1 MKNYTHRSR
10 YFYGTKISDY
20 GLKTGYIDYKTL
32 ASAFDAVVCN
42 DLINITSSDGYY
54 WDIVNGSDYDEEAD
68 TYAEI
73 FQFFI
78 IDTNGA
84 EILQELTNEI
94 IFYNEK
100 LDLYIWGVT
109 HYGTSWDYVLTDIK
123 IELDEE

>member
-1 MKNYTHRSR
+1 M
-10 YFYGTKISDY
+10 
-20 GLKTGYIDYKTL
+20 
-32 ASAFDAVVCN
+32 CN
-42 DLINITSSDGYY
+42 DLISTTSADGYY

-94 IFYNEK
+94 IFYNDK

-109 HYGTSWDYVLTDIK
+109 HWGTSWDYVLTDIK

>member
-20 GLKTGYIDYKTL
+20 GLENGYIDYKTL
-32 ASAFDAVVCN
+32 ASAFDAVMCN
-42 DLINITSSDGYY
+42 DLISITSADGYF

-68 TYAEI
+68 TYADI

-78 IDTNGA
+78 IDASGA

-94 IFYNEK
+94 VFYNDK

-109 HYGTSWDYVLTDIK
+109 HWGTSWDHVLTDIK